1 MSIDASLLEVLQCP
15 ACRGRLSEIRDRL
28 LCNSCAREYSVS
40 GGIPDMTFLGPGTA
54 DDDLNRIQALH
65 ESAVH
70 DQMAESRYEEQ
81 IVRIYG
87 TKTRLL
93 AQSWADRIAKMP
105 QPVRV
110 LDYGCGTGQMSRV
123 LSRYCRPLFAADI
136 SAASVKKN
144 VADNGVL
151 GCVANGLYLPFKD
164 HAFDVVCLSGVLH
177 HILDLARAAG
187 EITRVSGNFIFVSD
201 MMPGSTPA
209 FGRAWGYPRALPKL
223 LYGTWAV
230 LWLTNAAAR
239 KLVGKALAGLV
250 LPKPARAGVSSRFEK
265 PIAAGT
271 AEKLFLENGFIRER
285 LRYWTNLRFPG
296 DHILKR
302 WATLALANETIGTH
316 FEFVF
321 RRKL

>member
-1 MSIDASLLEVLQCP
+1 MAIDAAMLEVLQCP
-15 ACRGRLSEIRDRL
+15 ACRGCLSEIPDGL

-40 GGIPDMTFLGPGTA
+40 SGIPDMTFLGTGTS

-70 DQMAESRYEEQ
+70 DQMAESLYEEQ

-110 LDYGCGTGQMSRV
+110 LDYGCGTGQMSRI
-123 LSRYCRPLFAADI
+123 LGRYCRSLFAVDI

-151 GCVANGLYLPFKD
+151 GCVANGLYLPFRD

-187 EITRVSGNFIFVSD
+187 EITRVSGCYVFVSD
-201 MMPGSTPA
+201 IMPNSSPA
-209 FGRAWGYPRALPKL
+209 IRRAWDYPGALPKL
-223 LYGTWAV
+223 LYGAWAV
-230 LWLTNAAAR
+230 LWLANVAAR
-239 KLVGKALAGLV
+239 KLGRKALAGLG
-250 LPKPARAGVSSRFEK
+250 LPKSARAGVPSRFEK
-265 PIAAGT
+265 PIAAGA
-271 AEKLFLENGFIRER
+271 AEKLFLDNGFIRDR
-285 LRYWTNLRFPG
+285 LRYWTNLRVPG

-302 WATLALANETIGTH
+302 WATLALVNEAIGTH

-321 RRKL
+321 RRNL

>member
-1 MSIDASLLEVLQCP
+1 MAIDAALLQVLQCP
-15 ACRGRLSEIRDRL
+15 ACRGRLREIRDVL

-40 GGIPDMTFLGPGTA
+40 GGIPDMTFLGTGTS
-54 DDDLNRIQALH
+54 DDDLNRIQVLH
-65 ESAVH
+65 ESEVH
-70 DQMAESRYEEQ
+70 DRMAESRYEEQ

-110 LDYGCGTGQMSRV
+110 LDYGCGTGQASRI
-123 LSRYCRPLFAADI
+123 LGRYCRPLFAVDI

-187 EITRVSGNFIFVSD
+187 EITRVSAGYVFVSD
-201 MMPGSTPA
+201 IMPGSSPA
-209 FGRAWGYPRALPKL
+209 LRRSWRYPGAVPKL
-223 LYGTWAV
+223 LYGSWAV
-230 LWLTNAAAR
+230 LWLTNRAVR
-239 KLVGKALAGLV
+239 RIGGKALAGLRM
-250 LPKPARAGVSSRFEK
+250 PKPAKTGVPSRFEK
-265 PIAAGT
+265 RIAAGT
-271 AEKLFLENGFIRER
+271 AEKLFLDNGFVRER
-285 LRYWTNLRFPG
+285 LQYWTNLRFPG
-296 DHILKR
+296 DPILKR
-302 WATLALANETIGTH
+302 WATLALVNEIIGTH

-321 RRKL
+321 RRNL